1 MKGKEASIQI
11 AIISSSSGNF
21 SITIARL
28 EFHKKLFSF
37 VPRQTIGSMYLKM
50 HLNFIWTLKL
60 SMSAL
65 LCSIKL
71 INLRLTYDMNLLY
84 YPTHSAS
91 YFSLLCFTQLVRI
104 TYSYYVHKF
113 HFTFCTHSIRCG
125 MLWYLKKCY
134 LPLNEFHDF
143 NDLSISLSYIN

>member
-1 MKGKEASIQI
+1 MRKIRRNERKRSID
-11 AIISSSSGNF
+11 SNSNNF
-21 SITIARL
+21 FIFRKFFNNNSRL

-60 SMSAL
+60 PMSAL

-91 YFSLLCFTQLVRI
+91 YFLDCALLNSFGLLI
-104 TYSYYVHKF
+104 L
-113 HFTFCTHSIRCG
+113 I
-125 MLWYLKKCY
+125 M
-134 LPLNEFHDF
+134 
-143 NDLSISLSYIN
+143 YINFISRSVLTPSAAECYGILKSVIYHLMNFMISMTYP